1 MNADLAFVG
10 ELLAR
15 GGPQP
20 SDYPV
25 LDAWFAR
32 IHASAVSGELTGADL
47 LALREAFGDAM
58 SPATLQGFVCAKPHG
73 YAGDFEIID
82 RIYLNHHSPEPR
94 LATWDAYFHFGAAP
108 KAVRNRKTYFHQLL
122 DRHRSRCGQFRVLK
136 LASGPGRSMFEWFS
150 AHPDAEATFHCIEL
164 DANAIA
170 FAQALN
176 HPYLSRI
183 SFQQQNVIR
192 FRPSQKYDLIWAAG
206 LFDYFDDKV
215 FQMVLGRM
223 LSAIAPGGEVVVGNF
238 STANPSR
245 TYMEF
250 GGWNLHHRTAETL
263 ASLAVGCGA
272 SADKLDIGAE
282 SEGVNLF
289 LHITK

>member
-1 MNADLAFVG
+1 MHDDIAFIRHFV
-10 ELLAR
+10 AK

-20 SDYPV
+20 SEYPV
-25 LDAWFAR
+25 LDSWFAH
-32 IHASAVSGELTGADL
+32 IHASFTRGELTDADL
-47 LALREAFGDAM
+47 LALREAFGDTM

-82 RIYLNHHSPEPR
+82 RIYLNHLSPDPR
-94 LATWDAYFHFGAAP
+94 LATWDAYFHAGAAP
-108 KAVRNRKTYFHQLL
+108 KAVRNRKTYFHKLL
-122 DRHRSRCGQFRVLK
+122 DRHRERCSPLRVLK

-150 AHPDAEATFHCIEL
+150 THPDADTTFHCIEL

-170 FAQALN
+170 FAQTLN
-176 HPYLSRI
+176 RPFLDRI

-192 FRPSQKYDLIWAAG
+192 FRPAQQYDLIWAAG
-206 LFDYFDDKV
+206 LFDYFDDQV
-215 FQMVLGRM
+215 FQRVLARM
-223 LSAIAPGGEVVVGNF
+223 LPAIAPGGEVVVGNF
-238 STANPSR
+238 STVNPSR

-250 GGWNLHHRTAETL
+250 GGWNLYHRSPETL

-272 SADKLDIGAE
+272 VADRLSIGAE

-289 LHITK
+289 LHIAK